1 MMQEAP
7 KSSKLLCLNLKLIL
21 SLNLVFNV
29 GVLRDLIRYFLYWCN
44 P

>member
-1 MMQEAP
+1 MQEAP

-29 GVLRDLIRYFLYWCN
+29 EGFKGFN
-44 P
+44 